1 MKLILLTNDN
11 KQKINV
17 AFINSGKLILITARY
32 GTTVEQLIKMYL
44 YKVGGK
50 ELIDDYYSQKK
61 KINFI
66 HNAKDIKFLGQTF
79 VENYFQGFGTVQVL
93 GI

>member
-11 KQKINV
+11 KQKINI

-61 KINFI
+61 
-66 HNAKDIKFLGQTF
+66 IKFIFDCKIIEFKEQKF
-79 VENYFQGFGTVQVL
+79 VENYFRGTNADVQVFD
-93 GI
+93 